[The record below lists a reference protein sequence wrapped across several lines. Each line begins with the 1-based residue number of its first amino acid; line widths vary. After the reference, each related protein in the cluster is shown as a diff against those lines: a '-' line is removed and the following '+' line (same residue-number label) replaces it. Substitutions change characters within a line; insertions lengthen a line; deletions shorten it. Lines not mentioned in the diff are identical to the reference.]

1 MVVSIIKELGTW
13 NGRPK
18 RIRKVVEKNFIAMN
32 CCFYVINSVD
42 LRIMAVY
49 NIPFS
54 TLKIAN
60 KAGIPCKIRRSRL
73 LTCLKMLYIS
83 ATLKFF

>member
-1 MVVSIIKELGTW
+1 MLTIDRNELG
-13 NGRPK
+13 GGYIVPIK
-18 RIRKVVEKNFIAMN
+18 
-32 CCFYVINSVD
+32 
-42 LRIMAVY
+42 
-49 NIPFS
+49 IPFS

-60 KAGIPCKIRRSRL
+60 EAGIPCKIRRSRL

>member
-49 NIPFS
+49 NIS
-54 TLKIAN
+54 TINSTVLSTERGA
-60 KAGIPCKIRRSRL
+60 L
-73 LTCLKMLYIS
+73 
-83 ATLKFF
+83 

>member
-1 MVVSIIKELGTW
+1 MLFAQYFSKYILRLKEIM
-13 NGRPK
+13 P
-18 RIRKVVEKNFIAMN
+18 I
-32 CCFYVINSVD
+32 INSNFAQVLTICSILD
-42 LRIMAVY
+42 ILHLTHFNLCII
-49 NIPFS
+49 IPFS

-60 KAGIPCKIRRSRL
+60 EAGIPCKIRRSRL